1 MRRSTL
7 FCETLRQ
14 APAASDA
21 AGHQLLLRGGFVA
34 PLAAGIYSLL
44 PLGQRVT
51 HKIEAI
57 LRDEMDGLGGQELTM
72 PLVHPAELW
81 QETGRWGEIGDEL
94 VRFKDRAGRDMV
106 LAMTHE
112 EVVGDLLRRTIH
124 SYRQLPV
131 VLYQLQTKVRD
142 EPRARGGLIRAREF
156 TMKDAY
162 SCHASLDDLDRVYE
176 AMHAAYLNVF
186 RRCGLDVTAVESDV
200 GMMGGTAAREYMLL
214 TEIGED
220 TLALCDACG
229 YAANRQVAT
238 FRKVEPV
245 AEELLPL
252 EEVATPDARTI
263 AQLAAL
269 LDIPTA
275 RTAKA
280 AFFVATPGERLVFAV
295 VRGDMEVGET
305 KLANAVGASEL
316 RPAVAADLAGTG
328 IVPGYASPIGVAGAT
343 VVVDDL
349 VARSPNLVAGANREG
364 YHLRHTNAPRDY
376 RPDIV
381 TDIAAAYE
389 GAPCPRCDA
398 SLRLARGVEVGNIF
412 KLGTRYSHALGA
424 TFLDEQGRQ
433 QDIIMGSYG
442 IGVGRL
448 MACIAEACRDE
459 RGLLW
464 PLSVAPYAVYLV
476 GLNLEDDAVRER
488 AESLYTELQQAG
500 VEVLYDDRAE
510 RAGVKFNDAE
520 LLGIPLRLTLS
531 RRTLERD
538 AVELVARTG
547 GEPRQVA
554 LADTLTEITAV
565 LTALHANGITDS

>member
-14 APAASDA
+14 APAASDV
-21 AGHQLLLRGGFVA
+21 AGHQLLLRGSFIA
-34 PLAAGIYSLL
+34 PLAAGVYSLL

-51 HKIEAI
+51 HRIEAV
-57 LRDEMDGLGGQELTM
+57 LRDEMDRLGGQEIAM

-81 QETGRWGEIGDEL
+81 QETGRWSEIGDEL

-112 EVVGDLLRRTIH
+112 EVVGDLLRRTVH

-131 VLYQLQTKVRD
+131 VLYQLQTKMRD

-162 SCHASLDDLDRVYE
+162 SCHASLEDLDRTYE
-176 AMHAAYLNVF
+176 RMHEAYLSIF
-186 RRCGLDVTAVESDV
+186 SRCGLDVTAVESDV
-200 GMMGGTAAREYMLL
+200 GMMGGIAAREYMLL
-214 TEIGED
+214 TQIGED

-238 FRKVEPV
+238 FRKEEPV

-263 AQLAAL
+263 ADLAAL
-269 LDIPTA
+269 LDIPAA

-280 AFFVATPGERLVFAV
+280 AFFVTTPGDRLVFAV

-328 IVPGYASPIGVAGAT
+328 IVPGYASPIGVTGAT

-376 RPDIV
+376 QPDIV
-381 TDIAAAYE
+381 TDLAAAYE
-389 GAPCPRCDA
+389 GAPCSRCDA
-398 SLRLARGVEVGNIF
+398 PLRLARGVEVGNIF

-424 TFLDEQGRQ
+424 AFLDEQGRQ

-448 MACIAEACRDE
+448 MACIAEACHDE

-464 PLSVAPYAVYLV
+464 PASVAPYAVYLV
-476 GLNLEDDAVRER
+476 GLNLEDEAVREQ
-488 AESLYTELQQAG
+488 AESLYAALQQAG
-500 VEVLYDDRAE
+500 VEVLYDDRPE

-531 RRTLERD
+531 RRTLEHD
-538 AVELVARTG
+538 AVELVARAD
-547 GEPRQVA
+547 GEPRQVPLTHA
-554 LADTLTEITAV
+554 LAEVSAM
-565 LTALHANGITDS
+565 LTARQTP